1 MFFFILMVIFHELLG
16 LKNMEKKRWNIV
28 IQWWFIGISLALS
41 WWRLARELMMVDGKH
56 HYSTTLYLDIK
67 PIHVGWNPLSDAYFM
82 GIYTSIYL
90 HIFPSDPTYSNSRTI
105 HGHGQTP
112 FRRPCQ
118 VPLVLHVCGAFHCA
132 HGLGIPEALPR
143 YERTWTVH
151 YVTETGVSHI
161 NTTWGGWA
169 F

>member
-1 MFFFILMVIFHELLG
+1 MSYWDWRIWRKMMKHGDSLVIYWDFVGTKLV
-16 LKNMEKKRWNIV
+16 NI
-28 IQWWFIGISLALS
+28 G
-41 WWRLARELMMVDGKH
+41 RELMMVDGKH

-82 GIYTSIYL
+82 GIYSSIYL

-143 YERTWTVH
+143 RWDGPFWHLTIWNWMKLGIDYLIRW
-151 YVTETGVSHI
+151 
-161 NTTWGGWA
+161 
-169 F
+169 